1 MGISAALG
9 SSALLPAG
17 LGFRNTIINGDFR
30 IWQRGT
36 ASVTNGYMADRWR
49 MIHNLGSGAAATG
62 SQQTFTAGAA
72 PQAATEGQFFG
83 RVQLTTAGT
92 VRTDTFLQFVED
104 VRTLAAQTVTLSF
117 WAKADA
123 SRTVDVYSG
132 EAMGTGGSGA
142 SAEQTQAFT
151 IGTSWQRYTWT
162 FTTPSLS
169 GKTIGTGSSRYIYF
183 KLPLATCTLDVW
195 GVQLE
200 GNYQPTPFEQRPIG
214 VELALCQRYYYR
226 WATGTAY
233 SPAGYINGVTTGLAE
248 TIVQMPVTMRVTPT
262 ALEKSGSWTGNGTGW
277 VLGSGTFT
285 LDSGASTQHM
295 VSILCTS
302 SATFTAFYAY
312 HLIAL
317 NNSANYFALYAE
329 L

>member
-1 MGISAALG
+1 LG

-17 LGFRNTIINGDFR
+17 LGFRNVIINGDFR

-214 VELALCQRYYYR
+214 VELQLCQRYFQIF
-226 WATGTAY
+226 GTASVEQGFGSSY
-233 SPAGYINGVTTGLAE
+233 FNGAVYIALWIARLITQMRAAPAITFTTPGNIYNVNTATTYTGV
-248 TIVQMPVTMRVTPT
+248 
-262 ALEKSGSWTGNGTGW
+262 GW
-277 VLGSGTFT
+277 ILGSTSDQTFYVYTTTAIGT
-285 LDSGASTQHM
+285 
-295 VSILCTS
+295 
-302 SATFTAFYAY
+302 
-312 HLIAL
+312 
-317 NNSANYFALYAE
+317 ANGQSLFIYGQRFSLSAE

>member
-1 MGISAALG
+1 
-9 SSALLPAG
+9 
-17 LGFRNTIINGDFR
+17 
-30 IWQRGT
+30 
-36 ASVTNGYMADRWR
+36 

-142 SAEQTQAFT
+142 SAEQTKAFT

-214 VELALCQRYYYR
+214 VELQLCQRYYYR
-226 WATGTAY
+226 KTFPSVAPSTLAIATMSAYSAGSLWGGIIVKFPVVMRTNNPTVAVSARSDFNAWSQAASVSYAWASNTLEANSEYVSCWSGIGFGAPGFTVGTALNF
-233 SPAGYINGVTTGLAE
+233 AAANNNAWIE
-248 TIVQMPVTMRVTPT
+248 
-262 ALEKSGSWTGNGTGW
+262 
-277 VLGSGTFT
+277 
-285 LDSGASTQHM
+285 AS
-295 VSILCTS
+295 
-302 SATFTAFYAY
+302 
-312 HLIAL
+312 
-317 NNSANYFALYAE
+317 AE